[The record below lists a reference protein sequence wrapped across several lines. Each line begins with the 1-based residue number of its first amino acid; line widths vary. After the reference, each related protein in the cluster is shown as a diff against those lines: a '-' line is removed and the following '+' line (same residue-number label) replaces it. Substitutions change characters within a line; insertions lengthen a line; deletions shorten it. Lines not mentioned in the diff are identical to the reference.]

1 MIGGTSAM
9 KNVVPTHTA
18 VKNSRNGIRPEPR
31 SDSAPRIGDTSALSP
46 TLATT
51 AIDSRTFPSRSPN
64 WASLTRYRPIA
75 PDTTANEKIV
85 LAKSYSAHE
94 TGTIVRPLAVIPARP
109 RPRTG
114 EDPGSDGAALV
125 TAR

>member
-9 KNVVPTHTA
+9 KNVVATHRA
-18 VKNSRNGIRPEPR
+18 VKNSRNGIRPDPR
-31 SDSAPRIGDTSALSP
+31 SDSAPRIGETIALSP

-51 AIDSRTFPSRSPN
+51 AIDSRTLPSRSPN
-64 WASLTRYRPIA
+64 WASLTRYSPIA

-114 EDPGSDGAALV
+114 GGPGSDGAALA